1 MPSDDAAVFRRDATA
16 ALDDVRGSFARW
28 YERWQGASGQ
38 GYSDTDQALFDSD
51 DVLREIEDVRD
62 RWNDLSPPTG
72 LADWHRD
79 VAERLDDLVARLEEL
94 IAALDK
100 QDFERLRVLSQAT
113 ELSAHQ
119 LDELRELSGEAS
131 G

>member
-1 MPSDDAAVFRRDATA
+1 M
-16 ALDDVRGSFARW
+16 RGSFARW